1 METVQ
6 HAQEHFTIRANEEHT
21 FDRRKEQGF
30 VLHVPKGA
38 VSSYDC
44 AVEVKS
50 RVVSQPTSEFIFLE
64 RSRLV
69 SCVYH
74 ITAPRKLSKPVSLQ
88 FQHCAI
94 VKGDSK
100 HLLVV
105 AIADSTTGPPY
116 RFKPCTGKNVRAF
129 DKYIEIELAHFCFL
143 CCLLRAIGRAS
154 IRYCGLIC
162 CLKSSELTRAWE
174 YHIVLIRHLQ
184 PCIVVRN
191 IYLAS
196 ASVQVCEVNRVCCYC
211 AGYQKRI

>member
-6 HAQEHFTIRANEEHT
+6 HAQEHFTIHTNEEHT

-50 RVVSQPTSEFIFLE
+50 RVVSQSTSEFIFPE
-64 RSRLV
+64 GSRLV
-69 SCVYH
+69 SGVYH
-74 ITAPRKLSKPVSLQ
+74 ITASRKLSKPVSLK

-94 VKGDSK
+94 VNGDSK
-100 HLLVV
+100 HLLEV
-105 AIADSTTGPPY
+105 AIAGSTTGPPY
-116 RFKPCTGKNVRAF
+116 RFKPYTGRDVRVF
-129 DKYIEIELAHFCFL
+129 DSYIEIKLAHFCFL
-143 CCLLRAIGRAS
+143 CCLLRANGSAS
-154 IRYCGLIC
+154 LRYCGLIC
-162 CLKSSELTRAWE
+162 CLKSSELTRTWE
-174 YHIVLIRHLQ
+174 YHIVLIRNLQ

-196 ASVQVCEVNRVCCYC
+196 ASMRSE
-211 AGYQKRI
+211 